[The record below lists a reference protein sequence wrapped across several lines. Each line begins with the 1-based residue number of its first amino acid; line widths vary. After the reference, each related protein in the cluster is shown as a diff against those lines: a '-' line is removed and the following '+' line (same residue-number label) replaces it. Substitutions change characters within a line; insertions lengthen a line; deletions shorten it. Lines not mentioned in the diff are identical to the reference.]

1 MNQGGRVIG
10 AFVRGGLTV
19 AAGLLLFAGQNHV
32 AQAQSIFCP
41 SAIPSQPGIALSNGT
56 CTNGKTGAL
65 STASLSSETLSELSE
80 STTEAA
86 TSTVGNALSAR
97 RQTERDRC
105 SDGFER
111 VNGVCRRSAAPERPA
126 AAPTQTTEVKRT
138 PAPNAAP
145 SPRPERRNAAP
156 RVATRPAPFYKAPPP
171 PLEQGVRY
179 AAWAQVIGDYE
190 RRTGTSGT
198 SIICCT
204 GGGMAGGIPNPLL
217 QNVQSR
223 GAMVGVLGGADGT
236 LRDVWGQNDAVI
248 VGALSGYLSSDV
260 RLTATSTSSN
270 PTNVGNGQSTLNA
283 HLEGP
288 SAGAYITYFNDR
300 FSGDLTFR
308 ADFLNLSESF
318 NETLAFTANV
328 MNNVPSPPATLFP
341 FAGSGSTRLNNYTTS
356 GNVNYRIP
364 VSTIS
369 WIEPTTGFQFTQS
382 DYDASAAALGLTNG
396 HLVRVQGGARYGI
409 EYYWG
414 AAKLTTTVTG
424 LAYDDVNITGGFI
437 QNVAFGA
444 NGLIIN
450 DEGLL
455 RGQGIL
461 AFNLAY
467 ANGVSLYAQ
476 GDVRG
481 GKDLFGA
488 GGKGGIRVTW

>member
-1 MNQGGRVIG
+1 V
-10 AFVRGGLTV
+10 
-19 AAGLLLFAGQNHV
+19 GLLLFAGQDHL

-41 SAIPSQPGIALSNGT
+41 SGIPMQTGIALSNGT

-86 TSTVGNALSAR
+86 TNTTSNALSAR
-97 RQTERDRC
+97 RQTERERC
-105 SDGFER
+105 PDGFER
-111 VNGVCRRSAAPERPA
+111 VNGVCRRSAPPERPA
-126 AAPTQTTEVKRT
+126 PTQSTETKRTPAPSQRREQTTEAKRT

-145 SPRPERRNAAP
+145 SEGGNAAP
-156 RVATRPAPFYKAPPP
+156 RVAARPAPFYKAPPP
-171 PLEQGVRY
+171 PLEEGARY
-179 AAWAQVIGDYE
+179 AAWVQVMGDYE
-190 RRTGTSGT
+190 RRSGT
-198 SIICCT
+198 SNTSILCCT
-204 GGGMAGGIPNPLL
+204 GGGAAGIPNPLL

-236 LRDVWGQNDAVI
+236 LRNVWGQNDAVI

-270 PTNVGNGQSTLNA
+270 PGNVGNGQSTLNA

-308 ADFLNLSESF
+308 ADFLDLSESF
-318 NETLAFTANV
+318 NETLAFTAI
-328 MNNVPSPPATLFP
+328 SPAVPATQFP

-364 VSTIS
+364 LSTVS

-396 HLVRVQGGARYGI
+396 HLVKVQGGARYGV

-414 AAKLTTTVTG
+414 SAKLTTTLTG

-437 QNVAFGA
+437 QNVAFGT
-444 NGLIIN
+444 NGLLIN

-461 AFNLAY
+461 AFNLAC